1 MIVVDTTVWID
12 VLQGRSNARSDWL
25 NRNLTVES
33 LALTDLIFCEILQGV
48 HRDDSFPLFQRD
60 LLRFLVFETGGAELA
75 VAAANNYRSLRK
87 RGITIR
93 STIDCITATF
103 CIREGHHLLHNDR
116 DFDPFEK
123 HLGLKVIHP

>member
-12 VLQGRSNARSDWL
+12 ALQGRVTAQAEWL
-25 NRNLTVES
+25 NRNLTIEGI
-33 LALTDLIFCEILQGV
+33 ALTDLILCEVLQGFR
-48 HRDDSFPLFQRD
+48 HDASYPRFRKD
-60 LLRFLVFETGGAELA
+60 LLRLHIYETGGSELA
-75 VAAANNYRSLRK
+75 IAAAENYRTLRK
-87 RGITIR
+87 KGITIR

-103 CIREGHHLLHNDR
+103 CIREAHELLHNDR

>member
-12 VLQGRSNARSDWL
+12 ALNGRSKPQAEWL
-25 NRNLTVES
+25 NRNLTVEAI
-33 LALTDLIFCEILQGV
+33 ALTDLILCEILQGV
-48 HRDDSFPLFQRD
+48 HHEASYLLFRQD
-60 LLRFLVFETGGAELA
+60 LLRLQVYETGGSELGL
-75 VAAANNYRSLRK
+75 AAADYYRTLRK
-87 RGITIR
+87 KGITVR

-103 CIREGHHLLHNDR
+103 CIRERYPLLHNDR